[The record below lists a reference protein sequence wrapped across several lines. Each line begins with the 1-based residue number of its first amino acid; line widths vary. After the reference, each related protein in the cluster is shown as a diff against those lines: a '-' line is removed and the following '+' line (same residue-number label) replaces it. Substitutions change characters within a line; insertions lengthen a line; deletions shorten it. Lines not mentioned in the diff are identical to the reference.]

1 MRTQRGPGH
10 HRMGLKPLPG
20 SKARLRSVTATAQS
34 FHGPLEL
41 TRRLERRQEG
51 RGVPE
56 PRPPSPSGL
65 APHPGGVSPR
75 SETLLS
81 APRVPRGPQASLPV
95 PFPLGERCRAGS
107 GGAPRRP
114 SSWGRSGQSCL
125 SGLQNSGDQGLP
137 LKEGPSLSLF
147 LKAGLHSLGAGRGP
161 GLEAI

>member
-56 PRPPSPSGL
+56 PCPPSPLRASRKHL
-65 APHPGGVSPR
+65 PAALPDQSTHCD
-75 SETLLS
+75 
-81 APRVPRGPQASLPV
+81 ASLASQ
-95 PFPLGERCRAGS
+95 GTDGH
-107 GGAPRRP
+107 
-114 SSWGRSGQSCL
+114 
-125 SGLQNSGDQGLP
+125 GLP
-137 LKEGPSLSLF
+137 PSAQS
-147 LKAGLHSLGAGRGP
+147 AGV
-161 GLEAI
+161 